1 MSDFRPMAAAE
12 EPLRPDGGGA
22 MSHSGSMEAAP

>member
-12 EPLRPDGGGA
+12 ESVRPDGGGG
-22 MSHSGSMEAAP
+22 MSHSGRMEPTT

>member
-12 EPLRPDGGGA
+12 ESLRPDGGGA
-22 MSHSGSMEAAP
+22 MSHSGREATP